1 VPFNLR
7 TQQAEMA
14 AIITRCTIQSLP
26 VTYLWLPLT
35 IKKPSREV
43 YYPLL
48 ERVEDK
54 LDGWK
59 GKLIS
64 KGGRLQLA
72 DSVLSAIPGYTCHA
86 FNCQDGSLKELIKS
100 EGILYGVTPARGGK
114 WCTSFTGK

>member
-1 VPFNLR
+1 VPFNLT

-26 VTYLWLPLT
+26 VTYLELPLT

-48 ERVEDK
+48 EKVEDK

-72 DSVLSAIPGYTCHA
+72 DSVLSAIPRYYMSC
-86 FNCQDGSLKELIKS
+86 FLL
-100 EGILYGVTPARGGK
+100 PR
-114 WCTSFTGK
+114 

>member
-1 VPFNLR
+1 LG
-7 TQQAEMA
+7 
-14 AIITRCTIQSLP
+14 
-26 VTYLWLPLT
+26 LPLT

-43 YYPLL
+43 YYPLV

-72 DSVLSAIPGYTCHA
+72 DSVLSAILGYYMSY
-86 FNCQDGSLKELIKS
+86 FQLSRWVIKKLIKS
-100 EGILYGVTPARGGK
+100 EGILYGATPARGGK
-114 WCTSFTGK
+114 WCTSLTGK